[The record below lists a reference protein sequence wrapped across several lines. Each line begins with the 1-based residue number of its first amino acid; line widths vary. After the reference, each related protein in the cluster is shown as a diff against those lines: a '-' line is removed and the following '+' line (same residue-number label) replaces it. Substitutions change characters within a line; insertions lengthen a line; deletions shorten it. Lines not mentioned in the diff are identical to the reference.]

1 MALKVGELFASFN
14 LDTSGIDSAVK
25 SAESK
30 MANMGKSLAIG
41 GAALTAAVTV
51 PLKQAASAIY
61 EAGSGFD
68 AQMSK
73 VFAIAGSEV
82 TGSTEAMEALRQKA
96 LEMGSTTQFTAS
108 EAGEAMEYMAMAG
121 WKTDQMLAAIGP
133 LMNLAAAAGADLG
146 TTSDIV
152 TDAMTAFGY
161 AATDTVTVVK
171 DGVEME
177 VNAVEHFAD
186 VLAAASSNSNTNVT
200 MLGESFKFAAPLA
213 GALGYSVDD
222 VAIALG
228 LMANNGIKS
237 SMAGTSLS
245 RIIQNMAKPSEQ
257 TAAAMEA
264 LGVSLYND
272 RGEAKSL
279 REIMGDFRSQAKKN
293 GVDVARLASEV
304 ADLDDQYASGKIT
317 EEQYTAKMEE
327 LTAGS
332 GDFLKNLTQLAGARG
347 LPGLLAIMNATD
359 EDFENLCGSI
369 DNATGSASEMKRVML
384 DNAKGDITLFKS
396 ALEGLEI
403 TLWGLAENGFRKVVQ
418 EATKYVDAFRNA
430 DKSTQLGALKMG
442 ALAAAIGPVMVSM
455 GGLVSV
461 LPTLAKTFT
470 LVTGPTAL
478 LTIGMLAL
486 GAAAIDSN
494 NDIGK
499 TFVKGITRAGAKI
512 RKFGADVEKQL
523 PALTQNMSNFL
534 HSLSTGIKAGLPG
547 IIDGLS
553 SVITTAVQAIS
564 ANMPN
569 IANVSQ
575 TIVTTLANSI
585 KKNAPKIIPAVL
597 DLLTNMA
604 TALISN
610 IPVVLEGMGT
620 VISSIITSVNSADW
634 GEIGTKLKTA
644 VEDAIKQAFTVFKKG
659 AMGEKYVEDASWVQV
674 GTAMIENIRDGITQ
688 AAQNSK
694 DLLGSLV
701 LGEDYVPDDSW
712 GTVAGKIW
720 NKITTEMGTLLTNA
734 GDLIKGMVLGEDYT
748 ADASWGTVA
757 TKIWDKIKAK
767 LTELKA
773 NVKDLIGTIA
783 LGDDYTADTS
793 WEKVGQAIW
802 DKIKEKIT
810 SLTVNAKDL
819 ASAFGTIAGDI
830 VTGIAGAIPTALDAA
845 GNVFDAG
852 LTLAG
857 AIVDTIVAAF
867 DSFNPD
873 LNVGNIVQSLVN
885 NITRAIGGVFD
896 FGGKLVTA
904 GAHIAGSLL
913 DSLAGSLDATINTDG
928 VSVMTGKLKT
938 FLQTLISKIVELV
951 PKLFSTGGKVIS
963 AGMKL
968 ASELVKSLA
977 EGFKSGEGLEI
988 NLASVAQGIIK
999 GIIEAIKNLPA
1010 LLGDVL
1016 SAGAQIA
1023 NSIMGSIADALTD
1036 VDESGVGSSLATA
1049 ATDLVHNLLNTIT
1062 DFGNNPD
1069 VQGFMQN
1076 LGDGISAALG
1086 FLGDITGKIIA
1097 YIFSEQGLTDILNA
1111 GVALGK
1117 LLIQGVVN
1125 GVTGI
1130 GNFVK
1135 NTIESVL
1142 VGWGVLSQEE
1152 LDAAKQ
1158 AGKEL
1163 AAATAEAYEDAAS
1176 GDIDLT
1182 GGEQTFINW
1191 ANYFGGQNLAG
1202 LDTAATDL
1210 VHLFD
1215 GAIGAAAKGS
1225 NSGEEFRDTLLNNL
1239 FRGNEDWLEAALEKG
1254 IDPDD
1259 INFNIAETLSEI
1271 GVDIADI
1278 LPKFDDVDFW
1288 GNLLNAVNSGDKAG
1302 VMELITG
1309 MIREAAQS
1317 AEEESTQA
1325 LEETAESASKIAPE
1339 VQEAMEAAGV
1349 SATETVK
1356 QNNANV
1362 IQAAQEGANDF
1373 AKAGLETTLV
1383 DSEETVAAAA
1393 AEVSD
1398 AAVQEFLLVMSEEN
1412 GSAIATAFI
1421 TGITTVFDTDG
1432 TVQTAASM
1440 LAFKA
1445 YNAVQQ
1451 ILAYAVSFQ
1460 IGKNFG
1466 QGLVNG
1472 INSMIDAVSQAAANL
1487 GSAAAGALSG
1497 AIQEGSPSKLTA
1509 VTGRNFGLGFIN
1521 SILDSVG
1528 DAESAA
1534 AMIGMSA
1541 ASSLEQTIS
1550 DISGEA
1556 ADQMSI
1562 TGSGR
1567 RNEAEALAA
1576 ENEKTAMTY
1585 ASAIA
1590 NALNGAR
1597 VVMNGELVGELVTDT
1612 VSEGI
1617 ASRYAGMRY
1626 GTV

>member
-14 LDTSGIDSAVK
+14 LDTSGIDGAVK

-41 GAALTAAVTV
+41 GAAMTAAVTV

-82 TGSTEAMEALRQKA
+82 TGSAEAMEALRQKA

-171 DGVEME
+171 DGVQME

-245 RIIQNMAKPSEQ
+245 RIIQNMAKPSDQ

-264 LGVSLYND
+264 LGVSLYNSK
-272 RGEAKSL
+272 GEAKSL
-279 REIMGDFRSQAKKN
+279 REIMGDFRGQAKKN
-293 GVDVARLASEV
+293 GVDVAKLAADV
-304 ADLDDQYASGKIT
+304 ADLDDAYANGRIT
-317 EEQYTAKMEE
+317 EEEYEASLEE

-359 EDFENLCGSI
+359 EDFEKLCGSI

-430 DKSTQLGALKMG
+430 SESTQLGTIKMA
-442 ALAAAIGPVMVSM
+442 ALAAATGPVMTGL
-455 GGLVSV
+455 GGIIAF
-461 LPTLAKTFT
+461 LPKLAGTFT
-470 LVTGPTAL
+470 AVSGPAAL
-478 LTIGMLAL
+478 LAIGMVAL

-494 NDIGK
+494 NDIGH
-499 TFVKGITRAGAKI
+499 TFVKGMIKAGTKV
-512 RKFGADVEKQL
+512 KTFGKTVKAQL
-523 PALTQNMSNFL
+523 PTLTQNMANFL
-534 HSLSTGIKAGLPG
+534 ASLKAGIIAGLPD
-547 IIDGLS
+547 IIDGLTD
-553 SVITTAVQAIS
+553 ILTTGISAIS
-564 ANMPN
+564 SNMTN
-569 IANVSQ
+569 ITSVSQ

-585 KKNAPKIIPAVL
+585 KNNAGKMVSAAL
-597 DLLTNMA
+597 DLLTNLA

-620 VISSIITSVNSADW
+620 VISSIITAVSSADW

-659 AMGEKYVEDASWVQV
+659 AMGDKYVEDASWVQV

-701 LGEDYVPDDSW
+701 LGEDYVADDSW

-720 NKITTEMGTLLTNA
+720 NKITTEMTTLLTNA

-757 TKIWDKIKAK
+757 TKIWQTIKDKF
-767 LTELKA
+767 TTLKA

-793 WEKVGQAIW
+793 WDKVGQAIW
-802 DKIKEKIT
+802 DKVKEKIT
-810 SLTVNAKDL
+810 SLTVDAKDL

-830 VTGIAGAIPTALDAA
+830 VTGIAGAIPTALDTA

-852 LTLAG
+852 LMLASSLVDV
-857 AIVDTIVAAF
+857 IVSAF

-885 NITRAIGGVFD
+885 NITNAIGGVFD
-896 FGGKLVTA
+896 FGGKVVTA
-904 GAHIAGSLL
+904 GAHIAESLL
-913 DSLAGSLDATINTDG
+913 DSLAGSLDTTINTDG

-977 EGFKSGEGLEI
+977 EGFTSGEGLDI
-988 NLASVAQGIIK
+988 DFAGVANGIID
-999 GIIEAIKNLPA
+999 GIVDAISNLPQ
-1010 LLGDVL
+1010 LLDDVL

-1023 NSIMGSIADALTD
+1023 NALMTSIVDSLADA
-1036 VDESGVGSSLATA
+1036 EASGLGTNLANA
-1049 ATDLVHNLLNTIT
+1049 ATQLIHGLLDSITNL
-1062 DFGNNPD
+1062 GNNPD
-1069 VQGFMQN
+1069 VQGFITKLGEGLKSAMYMLGEFGAELVMN
-1076 LGDGISAALG
+1076 LFSADTLRKVFEAGKGLVNLILSGLGAALNGISGFLDGIVSSILDRLGIIDKDAMRNEVDIGNALNDAIIESITDSEGNLEHSAESVFATIMGAYASGSSDAFENLIEG
-1086 FLGDITGKIIA
+1086 TPLEQITQKLDQFFFDNSNTWSGYTGTLEEFQQAFVDAFSGAGIDIQPILDTLPDDFWQMAMDSITGNANKGEGA
-1097 YIFSEQGLTDILNA
+1097 PLMQLLLESLFGGTQETDNGEADSAITEFYENA
-1111 GVALGK
+1111 GV
-1117 LLIQGVVN
+1117 
-1125 GVTGI
+1125 T
-1130 GNFVK
+1130 
-1135 NTIESVL
+1135 
-1142 VGWGVLSQEE
+1142 
-1152 LDAAKQ
+1152 
-1158 AGKEL
+1158 
-1163 AAATAEAYEDAAS
+1163 AT
-1176 GDIDLT
+1176 
-1182 GGEQTFINW
+1182 
-1191 ANYFGGQNLAG
+1191 
-1202 LDTAATDL
+1202 
-1210 VHLFD
+1210 
-1215 GAIGAAAKGS
+1215 
-1225 NSGEEFRDTLLNNL
+1225 
-1239 FRGNEDWLEAALEKG
+1239 EAA
-1254 IDPDD
+1254 
-1259 INFNIAETLSEI
+1259 N
-1271 GVDIADI
+1271 
-1278 LPKFDDVDFW
+1278 
-1288 GNLLNAVNSGDKAG
+1288 
-1302 VMELITG
+1302 
-1309 MIREAAQS
+1309 Q
-1317 AEEESTQA
+1317 
-1325 LEETAESASKIAPE
+1325 TA
-1339 VQEAMEAAGV
+1339 
-1349 SATETVK
+1349 ETVK
-1356 QNNANV
+1356 QGNANV
-1362 IQAAQEGANDF
+1362 IQAVQEGGNAF
-1373 AKAGLETTLV
+1373 GQTGLETTLV
-1383 DSEETVAAAA
+1383 NSEEPVAAAA
-1393 AEVSD
+1393 AAVSD

-1421 TGITTVFDTDG
+1421 TGITTAFDTDG
-1432 TVQTAASM
+1432 TVQMAASV
-1440 LAFKA
+1440 LAVKA
-1445 YNAVQQ
+1445 HNAVQQ
-1451 ILAYAVSFQ
+1451 VLTYAASFR
-1460 IGKNFG
+1460 IGRNFG

-1472 INSMIDAVSQAAANL
+1472 INSMISAVTTAAANL
-1487 GSAAAGALSG
+1487 GAAAAGTLSG

-1528 DAESAA
+1528 DAENAA

-1550 DISGEA
+1550 EISGDA
-1556 ADQMSI
+1556 ADQMSV
-1562 TGSGR
+1562 TGSTKKS
-1567 RNEAEALAA
+1567 EAETLAA
-1576 ENEKTAMTY
+1576 ENEKTAQTY

-1590 NALNGAR
+1590 NALNGAK
-1597 VVMNGELVGELVTDT
+1597 VMMNGETVGELVADT
-1612 VSEGI
+1612 VSETI
-1617 ASRYAGMRY
+1617 ASRFAGRRY

>member
-1 MALKVGELFASFN
+1 VALKVGELFASFN
-14 LDTSGIDSAVK
+14 LDTSGIDGAVK

-41 GAALTAAVTV
+41 GAAMTAAVTV
-51 PLKQAASAIY
+51 PIKQAASAIY

-73 VFAIAGSEV
+73 VFAIAGDSV

-245 RIIQNMAKPSEQ
+245 RIIQNMAKPSKQ
-257 TAAAMEA
+257 TAEAMEA

-279 REIMGDFRSQAKKN
+279 REIMGDFRGQAKKN
-293 GVDVARLASEV
+293 GVDVAKLAADV
-304 ADLDDQYASGKIT
+304 ADLDEQYSSGKIT
-317 EEQYTAKMEE
+317 EEQYTAKLEE

-359 EDFENLCGSI
+359 EDFDKLCGAI

-442 ALAAAIGPVMVSM
+442 ALAAAIGPAMAGM
-455 GGLVSV
+455 GGLVAI
-461 LPTLAKTFT
+461 LPTLARTFT
-470 LVTGPTAL
+470 LVSGPTAL
-478 LTIGMLAL
+478 LAIGLLAL

-499 TFVKGITRAGAKI
+499 TFVKGMTKAGIKI

-585 KKNAPKIIPAVL
+585 KKNAPKVIPAVL

-620 VISSIITSVNSADW
+620 VISSIITSVQSADW

-644 VEDAIKQAFTVFKKG
+644 IENAVKEAFTVFKKG
-659 AMGEKYVEDASWVQV
+659 AMGEKYTEDATWAQV
-674 GTAMIENIRDGITQ
+674 GAAMIENIGDGITQ

-701 LGEDYVPDDSW
+701 LGEDYEPDDSW

-720 NKITTEMGTLLTNA
+720 NKITTEMGTLLTSA
-734 GDLIKGMVLGEDYT
+734 GDLVKGMVLGEDYT

-757 TKIWDKIKAK
+757 TKAWEKIKAK
-767 LTELKA
+767 FTELKA

-802 DKIKEKIT
+802 DKVKEKIT
-810 SLTVNAKDL
+810 SLTVDAKDL

-845 GNVFDAG
+845 GDAFDAG
-852 LTLAG
+852 LMLASSLVDV
-857 AIVDTIVAAF
+857 IVSAF

-873 LNVGNIVQSLVN
+873 LNVGGIVQSLVD

-896 FGGKLVTA
+896 FGGKVVTA
-904 GAHIAGSLL
+904 GAHIASSLL
-913 DSLAGSLDATINTDG
+913 DSLASSLDTTINTTG
-928 VSVMTGKLKT
+928 VSEMTGKLKT

-977 EGFKSGEGLEI
+977 EGFTSGEGLDI
-988 NLASVAQGIIK
+988 DLAGVAN
-999 GIIEAIKNLPA
+999 GIIEGIVSAISNLPQ
-1010 LLGDVL
+1010 LLDDVL

-1023 NSIMGSIADALTD
+1023 NAIMTSISDALVNAND
-1036 VDESGVGSSLATA
+1036 SGVASNLGVATA
-1049 ATDLVHNLLNTIT
+1049 DLIKGLLDTTINFAN
-1062 DFGNNPD
+1062 DDNVKN
-1069 VQGFMQN
+1069 FMKK
-1076 LGDGISAALG
+1076 LGDGFKACMGMIG
-1086 FLGDITGKIIA
+1086 DFLGSLISH
-1097 YIFSEQGLTDILNA
+1097 IFSYEGLSKLFDA
-1111 GVALGK
+1111 GLSLGK
-1117 LLIQGVVN
+1117 LLLEGMFSAVE
-1125 GVTGI
+1125 GI
-1130 GNFVK
+1130 GEFVE
-1135 NTIESVL
+1135 NLTWSIL
-1142 VGWGVLSQEE
+1142 IGVGLA
-1152 LDAAKQ
+1152 DAEGREQYEATQRAINEAKENVVS
-1158 AGKEL
+1158 AVEDN
-1163 AAATAEAYEDAAS
+1163 ADSITDAAS
-1176 GDIDLT
+1176 EAFLPTLIKGLFDVNGLADFSDDTAGKFYSAFLESLGFTDTDNFSLGAETFSSFKTRLTEDLYGAVHGLGEDETFTGDMAKEIVSRYLESIGISGDALSDELY
-1182 GGEQTFINW
+1182 EQI
-1191 ANYFGGQNLAG
+1191 AMAFGGGGSRADLWQMIYQELAG
-1202 LDTAATDL
+1202 GASAATE
-1210 VHLFD
+1210 
-1215 GAIGAAAKGS
+1215 
-1225 NSGEEFRDTLLNNL
+1225 GEEPVT
-1239 FRGNEDWLEAALEKG
+1239 
-1254 IDPDD
+1254 
-1259 INFNIAETLSEI
+1259 
-1271 GVDIADI
+1271 VDV
-1278 LPKFDDVDFW
+1278 PV
-1288 GNLLNAVNSGDKAG
+1288 
-1302 VMELITG
+1302 
-1309 MIREAAQS
+1309 
-1317 AEEESTQA
+1317 
-1325 LEETAESASKIAPE
+1325 APE
-1339 VQEAMEAAGV
+1339 VSVEGAEEAAEGAGHKYV
-1349 SATETVK
+1349 QALVDEFGNSGISDEASAAMVET
-1356 QNNANV
+1356 
-1362 IQAAQEGANDF
+1362 IQA
-1373 AKAGLETTLV
+1373 
-1383 DSEETVAAAA
+1383 SEEPVAAAA
-1393 AEVSD
+1393 QEVSD

-1421 TGITTVFDTDG
+1421 GGMISVLSNTGEGSPVAEAQTLAEAARNAATTALRWLDG
-1432 TVQTAASM
+1432 
-1440 LAFKA
+1440 
-1445 YNAVQQ
+1445 YN
-1451 ILAYAVSFQ
+1451 
-1460 IGKNFG
+1460 IGHNFG
-1466 QGLVNG
+1466 LGLLRG
-1472 INSMIDAVSQAAANL
+1472 IESMIQSVADAAARL
-1487 GSAAAGALSG
+1487 GDAAAGALSG

-1528 DAESAA
+1528 DAENAA

-1550 DISGEA
+1550 EISGDA

-1562 TGSGR
+1562 SGSGR

-1585 ASAIA
+1585 ANAIA

-1597 VVMNGELVGELVTDT
+1597 VVMNGELVGELVTET

-1617 ASRYAGMRY
+1617 ANRYAGMRY